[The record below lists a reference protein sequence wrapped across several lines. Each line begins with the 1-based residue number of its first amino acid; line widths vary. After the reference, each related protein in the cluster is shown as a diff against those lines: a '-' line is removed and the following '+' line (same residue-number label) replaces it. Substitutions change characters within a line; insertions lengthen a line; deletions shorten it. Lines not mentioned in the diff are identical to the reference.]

1 MSQRSA
7 RVVWQVIVSIV
18 LPPALYFVL
27 LFGPAA
33 TLSWWRGW
41 VLVGAVAVA
50 SVVAI
55 ALVFPGNQGLVAERF
70 KLPLQPGQ
78 PHADRVVVVALL
90 ASYFVSVA
98 FVPFDVFDLHLFRLP
113 DPLISAAGLGLFLVG
128 WLLTALALRANHY
141 AALVV
146 RHQTERGQHVVDTG
160 LYAVVRHPMYVG
172 AILLFMGLPL
182 WLGSWAGALVA
193 LVPVAIL
200 VRRIGIEERFLRE
213 TLPGYPAYA
222 ERVRYRLI
230 PYVW

>member
-1 MSQRSA
+1 MSQRSS

-27 LFGPAA
+27 LFGPAG
-33 TLSWWRGW
+33 TLTWWRGW
-41 VLVGAVAVA
+41 VLVGVIAVA
-50 SVVAI
+50 SVVSI
-55 ALVFPGNQGLVAERF
+55 ALVFPGNEGLVAERF
-70 KLPLQPGQ
+70 KLPVQAGQ
-78 PHADRVVVVALL
+78 PHADRVLVPWLL

-113 DPLISAAGLGLFLVG
+113 DPLVSVAGLALFVVG

-146 RHQTERGQHVVDTG
+146 RHQSERGQHVVDTG

-172 AILLFMGLPL
+172 AILLFVGLPL
-182 WLGSWAGALVA
+182 WLGSWAGALVT

-200 VRRIGIEERFLRE
+200 ARRIGIEERFLRE
-213 TLPGYPAYA
+213 TLPGYSAYT